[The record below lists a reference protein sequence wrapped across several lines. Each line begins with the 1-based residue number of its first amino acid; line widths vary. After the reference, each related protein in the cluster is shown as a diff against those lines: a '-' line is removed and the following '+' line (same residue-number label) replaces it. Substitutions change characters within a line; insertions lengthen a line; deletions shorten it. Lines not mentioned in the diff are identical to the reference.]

1 MAIVIPNTDVE
12 DLEVELLLEGVYRRY
27 GFDFRE
33 YATSSIRRRI
43 LEFVRTEALNS
54 VSSLQDRVLHDSEA
68 MDRML
73 QALTVHVTSMFR
85 DPNFYLAFREKVVPF
100 LRTYPFTRI
109 WHAGCATGEEVYS
122 MAIMLIEEGLYNRCR
137 IYATD
142 MNDGVLHKAR
152 EGIFPL
158 SAMQEYTTNYLRA
171 GGRRSFSEYYTS
183 GYDHAIFRPA
193 LRERVVFAQHNLAT
207 DGSFNEFQVIVCRNV
222 LIYFDRQLQDR
233 VYKLFSESL
242 VRLGVL
248 ALGRRESLR
257 FTAVEDQYDPLDER
271 ERIFRKMR

>member
-1 MAIVIPNTDVE
+1 MALVVPNTDVE
-12 DLEVELLLEGVYRRY
+12 DLEVELLLEGVFRRY

-43 LEFVRTEALNS
+43 LEFVRTEGLPS
-54 VSSLQDRVLHDSEA
+54 VSSLQDRVLHDTEA

-122 MAIMLIEEGLYNRCR
+122 MAILLIEEGLYDRCR

-158 SAMQEYTTNYLRA
+158 ASMQEYTTNYLRA

-257 FTAVEDQYDPLDER
+257 FTAVEDQYDALDER

>member
-12 DLEVELLLEGVYRRY
+12 DLEVELLLEGVFRRY

-43 LEFVRTEALNS
+43 LEFVRTEGLSS
-54 VSSLQDRVLHDSEA
+54 VSALQDRVLHDTDA

-85 DPNFYLAFREKVVPF
+85 DPNFYLAFREQVVPF

-122 MAIMLIEEGLYNRCR
+122 MAILLIEEGLYDRCR

-207 DGSFNEFQVIVCRNV
+207 DSSFNEFQVIICRNV
-222 LIYFDRQLQDR
+222 MIYFDRQLQDR

-257 FTAVEDQYDPLDER
+257 FTAVEDQYDALDER